1 VNSIRIQYAVLLL
14 GSCLAAIPAS
24 AATIDVL
31 GISAQW
37 QNRNPTF
44 GVTIDNSGSTKTARW
59 GWPSSG
65 GEQSAYEFT
74 PRSGAFTVHTDVNN
88 GMFLIGD
95 FTHVNEPIS
104 FFFLNSIDLRVD
116 LNIRNSTPSTYSS
129 VFRILHEETT
139 NTAVPCPAS
148 DGGSVP
154 GQPCPDFVK
163 MNGMG
168 SSNTFTVG
176 GQPYALKFIAFSSNS
191 GASFYN
197 VFRSPENASN
207 MVKLY
212 AQMSWVG
219 GPITPMP
226 EPSSLLMM
234 GASGIVLVWL
244 ARRRRS
250 ARSK

>member
-1 VNSIRIQYAVLLL
+1 MSIRYAVLLL
-14 GSCLAAIPAS
+14 VGCLGVIPAS

-31 GISAQW
+31 GISARW
-37 QNRNPTF
+37 QNRSPST
-44 GVTIDNSGSTKTARW
+44 GVSIWNWGSTITARW
-59 GWPSSG
+59 GSPADSDGDQSG
-65 GEQSAYEFT
+65 YDFT
-74 PRSGAFTVHTDVNN
+74 RHSGSFTVNTDVHN

-95 FTHVNEPIS
+95 FTHVNEPITGT
-104 FFFLNSIDLRVD
+104 FLSSIDLRID
-116 LNIRNSTPSTYSS
+116 LNIRNGTPSTYSS

-168 SSNTFTVG
+168 SSNIFTVG

-207 MVKLY
+207 MVQLY

-226 EPSSLLMM
+226 EPSSLAMM

-244 ARRRRS
+244 ARRRRL